1 MSRVLFLLFF
11 GLMAMSS
18 CGQKPTTD
26 TATTK
31 TATTVPT
38 NTTAKVPPK
47 TVDIPPAGT
56 IKSPAGA
63 PLGSIYN
70 PIMNGLEK
78 ILGPARRPTQPV
90 AQKKPE
96 PPQNAAGV
104 WHYICPDGHAG
115 GAGAAQPCKTCSNT
129 LIHNQAYH
137 NK

>member
-18 CGQKPTTD
+18 CGQKATTD
-26 TATTK
+26 AASTK
-31 TATTVPT
+31 TATSVPT
-38 NTTAKVPPK
+38 NTTAKVAPK
-47 TVDIPPAGT
+47 TEDIPPAGT

-78 ILGPARRPTQPV
+78 ILGPARRPNQPV
-90 AQKKPE
+90 VQKKPE

-104 WHYICPDGHAG
+104 CHYICPDSHPG
-115 GAGAAQPCKTCSNT
+115 GAGAAEACKSCGKT
-129 LIHNQAYH
+129 LVHNQAYH
-137 NK
+137 Q